1 MTPDLA
7 DTLEFQL
14 RAVGINN
21 EHDLQT
27 QCIAEIRAR
36 GGVVI
41 RVNSGGSI
49 SKGNRHIRL
58 ADKGTSDTIACFRG
72 KFIAAEIKK
81 RGKKASDEQ
90 CDFLRKV
97 ADAGGIPL
105 IIDNLD
111 QLKNALSEIEQYL
124 ERSENAIHQK

>member
-14 RAVGINN
+14 RAVGIEN

-41 RVNSGGSI
+41 RVNSGGTLT
-49 SKGNRHIRL
+49 KRGGHIRL

-81 RGKKASDEQ
+81 RGKKASDKQRE
-90 CDFLRKV
+90 FLRKV
-97 ADAGGIPL
+97 AEAGGIPL
-105 IIDNLD
+105 VIDNLE
-111 QLKNALSEIEQYL
+111 QLKDALSEIEQYL
-124 ERSENAIHQK
+124 ERSEK